1 MPPLSVL
8 IKPASGLCNMK
19 CDYCFYCDESKKRLQ
34 QNYGFM
40 TENTLKNVIRKT
52 ILHAE
57 GSITY
62 AFQGGEPSLR
72 GIDFFRRAIA
82 LQKQYNKNN
91 VEVINAFQT
100 NGSLIDEKWCQF
112 FRENQFLVGVSV
124 DGTLDI
130 HDRYRHKADGQGTFN
145 EISENIK
152 LLDKYGVSFNILTVV
167 TGEVVKNIRKIY
179 YSYAGKGWRYQ
190 QYIACIDPLGEGH
203 GNHSYGLTPDQ
214 YGEFLITLFELWF
227 EDWKKGRQ
235 PYIRQFENYVGI
247 LLGYYPEACDQRGVC
262 GIQTVVEADGSAYP
276 CDFYMID
283 EYKLGNLNANRLAD
297 LDKKREETGFV
308 QRSLKISDAC
318 KNCKYFKI
326 CRAGCQRNRD
336 VIKGTDMYENY
347 FCAGYQ
353 MFFDQCLNKLK
364 MVAESVKQN
373 Q

>member
-19 CDYCFYCDESKKRLQ
+19 CDYCFYCDETKKRSR

-40 TENTLKNVIRKT
+40 TEDTLKNVIRKT

-72 GIDFFRRAIA
+72 GIDFFRRAVA

-91 VEVINAFQT
+91 IEVMNAFQT
-100 NGSLIDEKWCQF
+100 NGFMIDEKWCRF

-124 DGTLDI
+124 DGTKDI
-130 HDRYRHKADGQGTFN
+130 HDRYRHRADGGRTFD
-145 EISENIK
+145 EITEKIK
-152 LLDKYGVSFNILTVV
+152 LLDKYEVPFNILTVV
-167 TGEVVKNIRKIY
+167 TEEAAKNIKNIY
-179 YSYAGKGWRYQ
+179 DSYAANGWGYQ

-203 GNHSYGLTPDQ
+203 GKYSYALTPEQ
-214 YGEFLITLFELWF
+214 YGEFLVTLFDLWF
-227 EDWKKGRQ
+227 KDWKKGKQ

-276 CDFYMID
+276 CDFYMTD
-283 EYKLGNLNANRLAD
+283 EYKLGNLNTNRLAD
-297 LDKKREETGFV
+297 LDKKREEIGFIR
-308 QRSLKISDAC
+308 RSLQVSDEC
-318 KNCKYFKI
+318 KSCKYFKI
-326 CRAGCQRNRD
+326 CRAGCQRSRD
-336 VIKGTDMYENY
+336 YIKSTGMYENY
-347 FCAGYQ
+347 FCKGYK
-353 MFFDQCLNKLK
+353 MFFDNCLDKLK
-364 MVAESVKQN
+364 TVAESVKQN